1 MEHYNHIPIIC
12 RQYAFNNNEEFN
24 FEEFNFEEFNNE
36 GNNEE
41 GNNEEV
47 NFEEVNFEE
56 IIYRCLNVSETV
68 DISTIHINKNSNSFT
83 QKNKHTTEVNLKR
96 FKTY

>member
-24 FEEFNFEEFNNE
+24 FEEF
-36 GNNEE
+36 NNEE